1 MGFTVPWRPGTWPG
15 LSLPG
20 SPHSAEGPSSSWS
33 RNGRSA
39 RSAKEFPVHKI
50 RFEALPISDEIR
62 KALDGLGFEEA
73 TPIQS
78 LAIPPALEGRDLF
91 GQAQTGTGKT
101 AAFGIPILERSDPH
115 KRETHALV
123 LCPTRELAIQ
133 VAEELRRIA
142 SHKRGIDIVPVYG
155 GQPIERQLYALRR
168 GATIVVGTPG
178 RVLDHLR
185 RGTMKLQNL
194 RMLVLDEADEM
205 LDMGFLEDIEAILE
219 STPAQRQTLLFSATM
234 PKPILALTKKYQRD
248 PLHLSVVH
256 EQMTVPLVEQ
266 AYLEVREPQKL
277 EVLSRLLDVLN
288 PGLSLVFCNT
298 KKGVDDLVAALNNR
312 GYPAEGLHGDLKQ
325 VQRDRVMSRFRKK
338 TVDILVATDV
348 AARGIDVENIDIVF
362 NYDVPWDE
370 EDYVHR
376 IGRTARAGRSGT
388 AYTFV
393 TGRDIRK
400 LRDIQRFSGSRIRRE
415 QVPSQ
420 ADVEESRATVFLGK
434 VEKVLA
440 DGVPERHLRLAE
452 RLLETDATSV
462 ELLGALIRMTQA
474 EDASSP
480 PVADQD
486 FPTLPPPVEMA
497 RLMLSVGRVHHIRPG
512 DIVGALAGETGL
524 PGRSIGAIRI
534 DEQATCVEVP
544 ATQVGH
550 ILNVMKK
557 CRIQGHPI
565 RIWREGD
572 PVPSPP
578 PDRPPHRPF
587 ERSRLQSSAWK
598 PPFPGK
604 AAPPRKDPPWKKK
617 TKKTKE

>member
-1 MGFTVPWRPGTWPG
+1 M
-15 LSLPG
+15 
-20 SPHSAEGPSSSWS
+20 
-33 RNGRSA
+33 
-39 RSAKEFPVHKI
+39 HKI
-50 RFEALPISDEIR
+50 RFESLAISDDIR

-78 LAIPPALEGRDLF
+78 LTIPPALEGRDLF

-101 AAFGIPILERSDPH
+101 AAFGIPILERIDPTR
-115 KRETHALV
+115 KETHALV

-133 VAEELRRIA
+133 VSEEIRRIA
-142 SHKRGIDIVPVYG
+142 AHKRGVDIVPVYG
-155 GQPIERQLYALRR
+155 GQPIDRQLYALKR

-205 LDMGFLEDIEAILE
+205 LDMGFLEDIETILE

-234 PKPILALTKKYQRD
+234 PRPILALTKKYQRD

-266 AYLEVREPQKL
+266 AYIEVREPQKL
-277 EVLSRLLDVLN
+277 EVLSRLIDVLN

-298 KKGVDDLVAALNNR
+298 KKGVDDLVVALNNR
-312 GYPAEGLHGDLKQ
+312 GYQAEGLHGDLKQ

-393 TGRDIRK
+393 TGREIRK
-400 LRDIQRFSGSRIRRE
+400 LRDIQRFSGSQIRRA
-415 QVPSQ
+415 QVPSL
-420 ADVEESRATVFLGK
+420 ADVEESRATVFLEK
-434 VEKVLA
+434 VEKVLG
-440 DGVPERHLRLAE
+440 DGVPERHMRIAE

-462 ELLGALIRMTQA
+462 ELIGALIRMILT
-474 EDASSP
+474 EDVPASA
-480 PVADQD
+480 VADQD
-486 FPTLPPPVEMA
+486 FPSVLPPVEMA
-497 RLMLSVGRVHHIRPG
+497 RVMLSVGRVHRIRPG
-512 DIVGALAGETGL
+512 DIVGALAGETGM

-544 ATQVGH
+544 AQQVEH
-550 ILNVMKK
+550 ILKVMRK
-557 CRIQGHPI
+557 CKIQGHPI

-572 PVPSPP
+572 PVPPAP
-578 PDRPPHRPF
+578 QDWPARRPF
-587 ERSRLQSSAWK
+587 ERPRPPAPAWK
-598 PPFPGK
+598 PSYPGK
-604 AAPPRKDPPWKKK
+604 AAPPHKDPPWKKK
-617 TKKTKE
+617 FKKPE